1 MKQTSR
7 DIGRR
12 GWACA
17 VAVVITATLA
27 AGVAHAQD
35 RLVIGVGGPFT
46 GQFELFGTSIRTGV
60 DAAIDDI
67 NDAGGV
73 LGQPL
78 ALSIADDACNADR
91 AEAAANQLV
100 GANAVLVVGHV
111 CYSATREAAAVYALN
126 DIVQITPASQSD
138 GLTTNRPG
146 PGLFRLAPRA
156 ERQGEVAGAF
166 LADRHPTGNIAILH
180 DGTAYGKGLADTVKA
195 VVNAA
200 GIQEVWFDEYDA
212 GDESQIDLAIRL
224 LDDAIDAVYLGGY
237 HTDIA
242 QIAAETRGLD
252 LKTVIIGP
260 DSIADSEFRAIA
272 GPAAIGVFLT
282 FQSPLPETD
291 ASRSLAARLKLPK
304 SIGTQYTLLAYA
316 AVELWA
322 AAAARAESIAFDAV
336 IDAVASN
343 PTDTIIGTVRFDD
356 NGSWQTDGF
365 SVFEW
370 GEDGIQPV
378 AAAPATD

>member
-1 MKQTSR
+1 M
-7 DIGRR
+7 
-12 GWACA
+12 
-17 VAVVITATLA
+17 TAAFVTD
-27 AGVAHAQD
+27 VAHAQD

-46 GQFELFGTSIRTGV
+46 GQFELFGNSIRTGV
-60 DAAIDDI
+60 EAAIDDI

-73 LGQPL
+73 LGRPL
-78 ALSIADDACNADR
+78 TLSVADDACNADR

-100 GANAVLVVGHV
+100 GANAVFVVGHV
-111 CYSATREAAAVYALN
+111 CYSATREAAAVYAVN
-126 DIVQITPASQSD
+126 DIVQVTPASQSD

-166 LADRHPTGNIAILH
+166 LADRYPTGNIAILH

-195 VVNAA
+195 VINAA
-200 GIQEVWFDEYDA
+200 GLQEVWFGQYDA
-212 GDESQIDLAIRL
+212 GDETQINLAIRL

-242 QIAAETRGLD
+242 QIAAETRGLN
-252 LKTVIIGP
+252 LKTAIIGP
-260 DSIADSEFRAIA
+260 DSIADSEFLAIA
-272 GPAAIGVFLT
+272 GPAAVGVFLT

-291 ASRSLAARLKLPK
+291 ASQSLATRLNLPA

-322 AAAARAESIAFDAV
+322 AAAARVESTAFDAV
-336 IDAVASN
+336 IDAIASN
-343 PTDTIIGTVRFDD
+343 PTDTIIGTIRFDD
-356 NGSWQTDGF
+356 DGSWQTEGF

-370 GEDGIQPV
+370 NEDGIQPV
-378 AAAPATD
+378 VAAPATD